1 MSKVHSVSCQ
11 QLVEY
16 TGGLM
21 AEGFELNKDYFSGF
35 FKNKFAYTRLAH
47 YFLPEGVGT
56 DEVNTEKH

>member
-1 MSKVHSVSCQ
+1 
-11 QLVEY
+11 
-16 TGGLM
+16 M